1 MNILKINSS
10 ANQMHSISRNQVDSI
25 VSALVKANPK
35 AKVTHRDVAND
46 NLPYLDEGFVEAMF
60 QKGELNDI
68 QKEKLSTS
76 DALIEELHS
85 SDVLVLGAPM
95 YNFTIPA
102 SLKAYFDLIARP
114 GKTFTF
120 TSNGAMTGLVNLKKA
135 IVVITSGGTP
145 IGSPMDFSK
154 GYITSFLKFI
164 GVTNVHFLELDQA
177 GFKYHEKM
185 QEAAKKMDQ
194 IIAL

>member
-10 ANQMHSISRNQVDSI
+10 ANQTHSISRNQVDFI
-25 VSALVKANPK
+25 VSALVNVNPT
-35 AKVTHRDVAND
+35 AKVIHRDVANN
-46 NLPYLDEGFVEAMF
+46 NLPYLDEAFVEAMF
-60 QKGELNDI
+60 QKGELNDF

-76 DALIEELHS
+76 DLLIEELHS
-85 SDVLVLGAPM
+85 SDILVLGAPM

-114 GKTFTF
+114 GKTFTY
-120 TSNGAMTGLVNLKKA
+120 TSTGTMTGLVNLKKA

-154 GYITSFLKFI
+154 GYITSFFKFI
-164 GVTNVHFLELDQA
+164 GITNVHFIELDQA
-177 GFKYHEKM
+177 GFKYQEKM
-185 QEAAKKMDQ
+185 QEAAKKLDE